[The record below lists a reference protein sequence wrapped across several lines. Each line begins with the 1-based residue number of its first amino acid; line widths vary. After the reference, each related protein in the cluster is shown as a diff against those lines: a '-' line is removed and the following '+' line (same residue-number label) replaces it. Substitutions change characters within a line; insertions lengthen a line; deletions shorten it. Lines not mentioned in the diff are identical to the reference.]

1 MKNGS
6 VYHRIL
12 TCPYYN
18 NCIGHP
24 CKSLENFNMTSCSPY
39 WCTKTIKRWQC
50 WCSNPI
56 LCICID
62 ADHSEKRV
70 LNRFLGFLDF
80 PYLKHRIRDFPYLK
94 LGIGD
99 FPHLK
104 LGIWDFKTKSW
115 RDSGLIVCAEGG
127 MPKITLGITEVYEVW
142 RTLLGTLWK
151 YSKDRIYARTGA
163 PPETK
168 NLPLGVVKRRMR
180 KTSIPHLMQWQI
192 HSIVICLSL
201 MSGL

>member
-24 CKSLENFNMTSCSPY
+24 CNSLENFNMTSCSPY

-80 PYLKHRIRDFPYLK
+80 PYLKHGIRDFPYLK

-104 LGIWDFKTKSW
+104 LGIWDFKTKSA

-127 MPKITLGITEVYEVW
+127 MPKITLGITEVYEVLCW
-142 RTLLGTLWK
+142 DYG
-151 YSKDRIYARTGA
+151 IEE
-163 PPETK
+163 PF
-168 NLPLGVVKRRMR
+168 
-180 KTSIPHLMQWQI
+180 
-192 HSIVICLSL
+192 
-201 MSGL
+201 